1 LPGRRRL
8 SSKHFSAK
16 RSGSAT
22 HEVKT
27 KSPTYHRK
35 SLKLTMHLSTVHGS
49 SYYSGSVN
57 SVSNISYTPLSTLI
71 RRGAEGSGGMS
82 GTAWA
87 FAGVGILVLLIAA
100 CIGHAYFRSAH
111 HKWKK
116 DRRQKKHAQWYG
128 QQAV

>member
-1 LPGRRRL
+1 
-8 SSKHFSAK
+8 
-16 RSGSAT
+16 
-22 HEVKT
+22 
-27 KSPTYHRK
+27 
-35 SLKLTMHLSTVHGS
+35 MHLSTVHGS
-49 SYYSGSVN
+49 SYYSGSVI
-57 SVSNISYTPLSTLI
+57 SVSNMSDMPLSMLI
-71 RRGAEGSGGMS
+71 RRGSEGGSGMS

-87 FAGVGILVLLIAA
+87 FVGIGILVLLIAA